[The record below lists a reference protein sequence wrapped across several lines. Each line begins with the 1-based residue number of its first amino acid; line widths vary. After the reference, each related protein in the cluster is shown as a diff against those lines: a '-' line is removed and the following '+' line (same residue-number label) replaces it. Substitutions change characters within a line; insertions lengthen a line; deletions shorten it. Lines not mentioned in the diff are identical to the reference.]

1 MGNKIVDELSN
12 IYNHR
17 NVLKS
22 LVVKHLFGV
31 YKNSFLG
38 FAWHFVMPVIMLF
51 VYYIAFSALNK
62 NSIDYFWIYLGVG
75 IFPFTFMIGNLTT
88 GTGCITSNGDL
99 INKIYFP
106 REILVLAQVISS
118 FIIMCMGLSVVLVL
132 MLIVGFSI
140 NLAVMPM
147 IVVIIVLMF
156 IFVLGYVLLFSSLN
170 VYARDVQFFLN
181 SVNMIFFF
189 LTPMYFTVESTSG
202 MLSTVIWIN
211 PYTYYIEGFHDIIYR
226 GVLPSSTVCIGALVY
241 SSVAI
246 IIGLIVFKKLKK
258 GFAERM

>member
-1 MGNKIVDELSN
+1 MADELSN
-12 IYNHR
+12 IHNHR

-22 LVVKHLFGV
+22 LIIKHLFGV

-51 VYYIAFSALNK
+51 VYYVAFSALNK
-62 NSIDYFWIYLGVG
+62 NAIDDFWIYLGVG
-75 IFPFTFMIGNLTT
+75 IFPFIFMIGNLTG

-140 NLAVMPM
+140 NWTVMPL
-147 IVVIIVLMF
+147 ILVIILLMF
-156 IFVLGYVLLFSSLN
+156 TFVLGYVFLFSSLN
-170 VYARDVQFFLN
+170 VYVRDVQFFLN
-181 SVNMIFFF
+181 SINMIFFF
-189 LTPMYFTVESTSG
+189 LTPMYFTADSTSG
-202 MLSTVIWIN
+202 MLSAIIWIN

-226 GVLPSSTVCIGALVY
+226 GVLPSTTVCIGALIFASISIV
-241 SSVAI
+241 
-246 IIGLIVFKKLKK
+246 IGLIVFKKLKK